1 MIIKM
6 RKYAFMVYHKEY
18 DQFLSRLRDLEVVHI
33 KEGKSI
39 ADHAE
44 LQQLLSERSQVS
56 AMKRE
61 LQRINSKNK
70 EVELSAAAHIVDKE
84 QGFKLIEKLGGLLE
98 NKVDLKAE
106 RQSLLKDISYMELW
120 GDFSY
125 TTVQKLKKAGYDVTF
140 YSCPTSRFEPKWT
153 EKYNAILINNVQSI
167 TYFITITKE
176 GTMIDIDAEFCQ
188 MPVYGLSKLQ
198 TRYKQL
204 EDKSKL
210 LDKKIEQEVA
220 SNYNTLDAFDKLL
233 QDEFNLMN
241 VVVQTDRQADEKLM
255 LIEGWVADDK
265 ADILEKKLNEQ
276 NYIFQEIA
284 IEANDKVPIQLKNN
298 KYSRLFEPI
307 TEMYSLPHYG
317 ELDPTPFLAP
327 FFMLF
332 FGLCFGDGGYG
343 LIILL
348 LCTFFKRKVSPG
360 MRPVLSLFQW
370 LGGMTIVIGAL
381 TGSFFGIALVDI
393 QAFQSIKEYFL
404 SSDTLMIL
412 SIIIGIIHI
421 LYGKI
426 IGAYKTKKQNGF
438 KYSLASF
445 AWVFV
450 IASTVCV
457 LGLPSL
463 DIHLPSVVS
472 YALYGIAGISFLVV
486 LFYNTPGKNIFL
498 NFGTGLWNTY
508 NTVFGLLGDVLSY
521 IRLFAV
527 GLTGS
532 ILGGVFNT
540 LAISMTESM
549 PPAARFIVML
559 LILLVGHGLNFGLCM
574 ISSLVHPVRL
584 VFVEYFKNSEF
595 EGGGKKY
602 LPFKKA

>member
-18 DQFLSRLRDLEVVHI
+18 DQFLSKLRDLEVVHI
-33 KEGKSI
+33 KERKSI
-39 ADHAE
+39 ADHGE
-44 LQQLLSERSQVS
+44 LQQLLSERSQVN

-61 LQRINSKNK
+61 LQRINSKDK
-70 EVELSAAAHIVDKE
+70 EVELSAATHIVDKE
-84 QGFKLIEKLGGLLE
+84 QGFKLIEKLGSLLE
-98 NKVDLKAE
+98 KKVDIKAE

-125 TTVQKLKKAGYDVTF
+125 ATIQKLKKAGYDVTF

-176 GTMIDIDAEFCQ
+176 GTTIDIDAEYCQ

-210 LDKKIEQEVA
+210 LDKKIEQEAA

-233 QDEFNLMN
+233 QDEFNFVN
-241 VVVQTDRQADEKLM
+241 ACVQTDRQADEKLM
-255 LIEGWVADDK
+255 LIEGWVTDDK
-265 ADILEKKLNEQ
+265 ADTLEKKLDEQ

-284 IEANDKVPIQLKNN
+284 IDANDKVPIQLKNN

-307 TEMYSLPHYG
+307 TEMYSLPNYG

-404 SSDTLMIL
+404 SSDTLMTL

-426 IGAYKTKKQNGF
+426 IGAYKTKKQTGF
-438 KYSLASF
+438 KHSLAPF

-457 LGLPSL
+457 MGLPTL
-463 DIHLPSVVS
+463 NVHLPGTVS
-472 YALYGIAGISFLVV
+472 YILYGIAGISFLVV

-559 LILLVGHGLNFGLCM
+559 LILLVGHALNFGLCM